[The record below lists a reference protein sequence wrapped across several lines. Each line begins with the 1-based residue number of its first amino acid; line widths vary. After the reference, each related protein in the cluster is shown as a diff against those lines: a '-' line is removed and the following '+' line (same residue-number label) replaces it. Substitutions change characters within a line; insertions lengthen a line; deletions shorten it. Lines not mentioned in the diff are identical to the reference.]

1 MEGMEIEI
9 IHKFDQLSE
18 AIRRVAHEHLKLSRQ
33 VYTRKNKYFRFSKND
48 VIQIIKSFIFSDLE
62 LDWQSNKKLLEKLDQ
77 YL

>member
-18 AIRRVAHEHLKLSRQ
+18 AIRRVAHEHLKISRQ
-33 VYTRKNKYFRFSKND
+33 VYTRKNKYFRFTKYD

-62 LDWQSNKKLLEKLDQ
+62 LDWQSN
-77 YL
+77 